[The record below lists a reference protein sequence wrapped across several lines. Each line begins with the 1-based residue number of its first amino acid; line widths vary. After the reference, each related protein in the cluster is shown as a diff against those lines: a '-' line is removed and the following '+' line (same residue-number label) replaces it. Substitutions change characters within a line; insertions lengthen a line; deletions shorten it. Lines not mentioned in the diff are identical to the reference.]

1 MGAGQFNLVIVVNVY
16 HHTLYNGLIKHNL
29 LHVITSNRYKL
40 RSIIEPSILRASTSA
55 YIVAHLPC
63 STLKQAHVQQVSIR
77 CNNFVHEP
85 E

>member
-16 HHTLYNGLIKHNL
+16 HTLYNGLINHNL

-63 STLKQAHVQQVSIR
+63 STLKQAYVQLVSIR
-77 CNNFVHEP
+77 CDNFVDEP
-85 E
+85 